1 MFIVGRVNKTTK
13 SIQSLNIVDGRC
25 LSDFEDVYIDIIVK
39 AQGKMFVLGSSQTKE
54 IGRFNSIDALSR
66 TSLRVRPMFSL
77 VNPSVAFSE
86 FFQQEIRNKFVLNV
100 LIPETTYD
108 SFPNPE
114 REQIES
120 FNPDLK
126 IVRTSIDDP
135 TGTASQMKVVHIS
148 GSW

>member
-1 MFIVGRVNKTTK
+1 MI
-13 SIQSLNIVDGRC
+13 
-25 LSDFEDVYIDIIVK
+25 
-39 AQGKMFVLGSSQTKE
+39 ALGSSKTTE
-54 IGRFNSIDALSR
+54 IGKFDSVDALGR
-66 TSLRVRPMFSL
+66 TSLRMRPMFSL
-77 VNPSVAFSE
+77 INPSVVFKNVFAPEDDS
-86 FFQQEIRNKFVLNV
+86 KFVLNV
-100 LIPETTYD
+100 LIPETTYE

-126 IVRTSIDDP
+126 VVHTNIDDP